1 MSILNYLIPVNWD
14 GEEIG
19 YELAL
24 TNSLKL
30 ANSRFDS
37 YDGEFNVEDVEEA
50 IEKLAEEEIEILS
63 VSAKKIKVNKES
75 LPDVIELPNNMV
87 VDIKDNYMEV
97 YPEDINPKGDI
108 SYIGYTGSYPALC
121 CGVLWVKVDD
131 NLIGLNNIMANF
143 GCWSIIEENLPDT
156 LKARAKEIQALANE
170 HISSQ
175 CCGGCL

>member
-24 TNSLKL
+24 THSLKL
-30 ANSRFDS
+30 INSTFDS
-37 YDGEFNVEDVEEA
+37 YDGEFDVEDVEEA
-50 IEKLAEEEIEILS
+50 IERLNEEEIEILS
-63 VSAKKIKVNKES
+63 VSANKIKVNKES
-75 LPDVIELPNNMV
+75 LPDVVELPNNMV

-131 NLIGLNNIMANF
+131 NLIGLNNMAHL
-143 GCWSIIEENLPDT
+143 GGSIIEENLPNT

-170 HISSQ
+170 HIPSQ